1 MKRFFLSFLVMF
13 LVTSCGF
20 FVEKDNEQP
29 IVPSPPNQEGDE
41 IIFVNPVETRD
52 PNSDYQ
58 SSFEGQTRVPG
69 IQTTTKLN
77 TEILSDQLVNP
88 WGMIQLPNN
97 ELIITQKQGSVVRV
111 TSDNELVSIEAIFP
125 TMNTGGQG
133 GLLDVAIDNDFQQSK
148 IIYFTISQ
156 QTTKGTH
163 TAVVKGVFNDE
174 LTIINDIV
182 VIYQALPS
190 FNGVGHYG
198 SRVVVDANNNLFVST
213 GDRQSLETR
222 NNAQALDTAHGKIIH
237 ITSLGEPVSTNPWI
251 NDDQVNPEVYALGL
265 RNAQGLAIDPTT
277 NTLYASDMGP
287 AGGDE
292 INIIQAKENYGW
304 PIVSYGIEYNGQ
316 PVGQGITEQEGFTQ
330 PLYYWDP
337 SIAPS
342 GIDFYYGDEVKEW
355 ENSLFVASLVQ
366 KHIAR
371 LMISNGKVIGE
382 ERLLEN
388 EDQRIRDV
396 LVGNDGSLYA
406 ISDEGRLYH
415 IKKAN

>member
-1 MKRFFLSFLVMF
+1 MKRFFLSLLVILM
-13 LVTSCGF
+13 LTSCSS
-20 FVEKDNEQP
+20 VVDDDNNQQP
-29 IVPSPPNQEGDE
+29 IIPPSNDEVDE
-41 IIFVNPVETRD
+41 IIFVDPVETQD
-52 PNSDYQ
+52 PNSEYQ
-58 SSFEGQTRVPG
+58 PAFINQTRVFG
-69 IQTTTKLN
+69 IKTN
-77 TEILSDQLVNP
+77 TELSIEIISDQLVNP

-97 ELIITQKQGSVVRV
+97 ELIITQKQGTVIRV
-111 TSDNELVSIEAIFP
+111 TSENKLVTIDATFP
-125 TMNTGGQG
+125 TMNTSGQG
-133 GLLDVAIDNDFQQSK
+133 GLLDVAIDNNFQQSK

-156 QTTKGTH
+156 QTTQGTN

-174 LTIINDIV
+174 LTSINNIE

-190 FNGVGHYG
+190 FDGVAHYG
-198 SRVVVDANNNLFVST
+198 SRVVVDQNNNLFVST

-222 NNAQALDTAHGKIIH
+222 NNAQALNTAHGKIIH
-237 ITSLGEPVSTNPWI
+237 ITSTGDPVSTNPWI
-251 NDDQVNPEVYALGL
+251 DDNQANPEVYALGL

-304 PIVSYGIEYNGQ
+304 PIISYGIEYSGQ
-316 PVGQGITEQEGFTQ
+316 VVGEGITEQDGLIQ

-342 GIDFYYGDEVKEW
+342 GIDFYHTNVIKEW
-355 ENSLFVASLVQ
+355 ENNLFVASLVQ

-371 LMISNGKVIGE
+371 LMIRDGKVIGE
-382 ERLLEN
+382 ERLLEDEN
-388 EDQRIRDV
+388 QRIRDV

-406 ISDEGRLYH
+406 ISDEGRLYQL
-415 IKKAN
+415 KKAN

>member
-1 MKRFFLSFLVMF
+1 MKCFFLSLLVIFM
-13 LVTSCGF
+13 LASCSSPG
-20 FVEKDNEQP
+20 DDNNEQP
-29 IVPSPPNQEGDE
+29 IIPPQSNDEDDE
-41 IIFVNPVETRD
+41 IIFVDPVETQD
-52 PNSDYQ
+52 PNSEYQ
-58 SSFEGQTRVPG
+58 PAFSGQTRVSG
-69 IQTTTKLN
+69 IETSTDLSV
-77 TEILSDQLVNP
+77 EILSDQLVNP

-97 ELIITQKQGSVVRV
+97 ELIITQKQGTVVRV
-111 TSDNELVSIEAIFP
+111 TNQNELVTIDATFP
-125 TMNTGGQG
+125 SMNTSGQG

-148 IIYFTISQ
+148 IIYFTLSQ
-156 QTTKGTH
+156 QTTQGTN

-174 LTIINDIV
+174 LTAINNIE

-190 FNGVGHYG
+190 FNGVAHYG
-198 SRVVVDANNNLFVST
+198 SRVVIDQNNNLFVST

-237 ITSLGEPVSTNPWI
+237 ITSSGEPVSTNPWI
-251 NDDQVNPEVYALGL
+251 DDNQANPEVYALGL

-304 PIVSYGIEYNGQ
+304 PIVSYGIEYSGQ
-316 PVGQGITEQEGFTQ
+316 PVGEGITTQEGFIQ

-342 GIDFYYGDEVKEW
+342 GIDFYHKNVVKEW
-355 ENSLFVASLVQ
+355 ENNLFVASLVQ
-366 KHIAR
+366 KHVVR
-371 LMISNGKVIGE
+371 LMIRDGKVIGE
-382 ERLLEN
+382 ERLLEDEN
-388 EDQRIRDV
+388 QRIRDV

-406 ISDEGRLYH
+406 ISDEGRLYQL
-415 IKKAN
+415 KKTN